1 MSARVCVMTA
11 LSCSKMAADPESL
24 LRFRNQF
31 RAESPA
37 RGSGNSVRPGPGED
51 LEDEEKKKEKPLP
64 RLNTHSVFWILS
76 SIAVTY
82 YVEFFSTIK
91 TDYRIEGRWFL
102 LGTSLLIISLLI
114 AFYCIFYLE
123 WYRGIGEYEQYNP
136 TLVPSATASF
146 IAAAVCFNI
155 ALWPVWSFFTPFILF
170 TQFMGVVMFVS
181 LLG

>member
-1 MSARVCVMTA
+1 
-11 LSCSKMAADPESL
+11 MATESEQL

-31 RAESPA
+31 RAAAPTTA
-37 RGSGNSVRPGPGED
+37 FPRDSVWPRASD
-51 LEDEEKKKEKPLP
+51 IQDEEKKKEKPLP
-64 RLNTHSVFWILS
+64 RFNMHSVFWILA

-102 LGTSLLIISLLI
+102 LGSSLLIISLLI

-123 WYRGIGEYEQYNP
+123 WYRGIREYEQYNP

>member
-1 MSARVCVMTA
+1 
-11 LSCSKMAADPESL
+11 MAADPESL

-31 RAESPA
+31 RAEAPA
-37 RGSGNSVRPGPGED
+37 AVPREFARPEAGD
-51 LEDEEKKKEKPLP
+51 FEDEEKKKEKPPLP
-64 RLNTHSVFWILS
+64 RFNMHSLFWILS